1 MIRPD
6 FAKWQQTA
14 EALLRLS
21 VEASH
26 PRSRERYLALYM
38 VGSGQSN
45 ATQWA
50 QTIGRENETVHNWIH
65 QYNQQGPASLVYQPS
80 GGVPPF
86 FVKTNVRP
94 SSIQSRPVNH
104 STMNCPEPVG
114 P

>member
-1 MIRPD
+1 VIRPD

-14 EALLRLS
+14 EAILRLS
-21 VEASH
+21 VESSH
-26 PRSRERYLALYM
+26 ARSRERYLALYM

-50 QTIGRENETVHNWIH
+50 QAIGRENATVQNWIH
-65 QYNQQGPASLVYQPS
+65 QYNQDGPASLAYQPS

-86 FVKTNVRP
+86 FAKTNARP
-94 SSIQSRPVNH
+94 SSIRSRQVNR

>member
-6 FAKWQQTA
+6 FAKWQQNA

-45 ATQWA
+45 ATHWA
-50 QTIGRENETVHNWIH
+50 QTIDRENETVQNWIH
-65 QYNQQGPASLVYQPS
+65 QYNQHGPASVEYQHS

-86 FVKTNVRP
+86 FAKTHAQK
-94 SSIQSRPVNH
+94 SSIRSRRANR
-104 STMNCPEPVG
+104 STMHCPEPVG
-114 P
+114 R